1 MFKVIGFYKKNEGI
15 EEFIE
20 YLKRVLIPR
29 VLQVPGVVK
38 VEYTDLVVSNSSPTP
53 VTKDNDF
60 AFMCEI
66 YFASPEALQI
76 ALESEQ
82 GKIITEVWVNQAAN
96 YMVAYVGKEEVYN
109 ANLFTKLRY

>member
-1 MFKVIGFYKKNEGI
+1 MYKVIGFYKKEEGI
-15 EEFIE
+15 EDFIK
-20 YLKRVLIPR
+20 YLKEVLIPR
-29 VLQVPGVVK
+29 VLRIPGVIK
-38 VEYTDLVVSNSSPTP
+38 VEYTDLMVSNSSPTP
-53 VTKDNDF
+53 VTKENDF

-82 GKIITEVWVNQAAN
+82 GKIITEVWVSQAAN

-109 ANLFTKLRY
+109 ASLFTNLRY

>member
-1 MFKVIGFYKKNEGI
+1 MFKVIGFYKKEEGI

-20 YLKRVLIPR
+20 YLKNVLIPR
-29 VLQVPGVVK
+29 VLQVPGVIK

-76 ALESEQ
+76 ALDSEH
-82 GKIITEVWVNQAAN
+82 GKIITEVWVKHATN

-109 ANLFTKLRY
+109 ANLFTNLRY